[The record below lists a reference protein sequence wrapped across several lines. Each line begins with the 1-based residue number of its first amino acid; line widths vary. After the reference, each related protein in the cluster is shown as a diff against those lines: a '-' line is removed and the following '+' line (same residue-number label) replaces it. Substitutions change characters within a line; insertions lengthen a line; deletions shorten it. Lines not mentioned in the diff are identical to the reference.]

1 MKKARRAIKTV
12 RDIASLIAA
21 IGGDVYAA
29 LRGRYHLPPDSG
41 RGK

>member
-1 MKKARRAIKTV
+1 MKIKKVIRAA
-12 RDIASLIAA
+12 RDIASLIVA
-21 IGGDVYAA
+21 ISGDVYAA